1 MIELIRNRLADFIH
15 ERDIKIVRLSKETG
29 ISRNTITNTASNSS
43 DMLHMNTIDKLCSYL
58 DITPCEFFDYIPFEF
73 EYELTTDNEIDM
85 EWNSN
90 LAVNEKMFR
99 LDHDILIDITNDKIK
114 SKYDGYVRLE
124 SSNIVDMSVF
134 EENTLIFKIELNQ
147 KDEQEL
153 NNIFQNI
160 PKAFIKL
167 INKKLT
173 NDIRTFLLSNFDK
186 SDKPGDTFE
195 YNNYDFIKNTNI
207 AISNEFLKFY

>member
-1 MIELIRNRLADFIH
+1 MIRNRLADFIH

-73 EYELTTDNEIDM
+73 EYELSADNDIYM

-90 LAVNEKMFR
+90 LSISEKTFC

-114 SKYDGYVRLE
+114 SKYDGRIRLE

-134 EENTLIFKIELNQ
+134 EENTLIFKIDLSK
-147 KDEQEL
+147 KDVQEI
-153 NNIFQNI
+153 NKIFDNI

-186 SDKPGDTFE
+186 RDKSGDTFE
-195 YNNYDFIKNTNI
+195 HNNYDFIKNTNI